1 MEPEGKIAIEQENMI
16 TCPRCGS
23 EYVQQIHRSR
33 IVKLITRL
41 KGFICKD
48 CGKRFY
54 CRKSHTSHAKPGM
67 SEEHSERCFNFFRS

>member
-1 MEPEGKIAIEQENMI
+1 MEPEGKTATEQENMI
-16 TCPRCGS
+16 TCPSCGS

-41 KGFICKD
+41 KCFICTD

-54 CRKSHTSHAKPGM
+54 CRKSHTSQEKPNM
-67 SEEHSERCFNFFRS
+67 SQEQS

>member
-1 MEPEGKIAIEQENMI
+1 MAIEQENMI

-23 EYVQQIHRSR
+23 EYVQQIHRNR

-41 KGFICKD
+41 KCYICTD

-54 CRKSHTSHAKPGM
+54 CSNSNKSQEKPNM
-67 SEEHSERCFNFFRS
+67 SQKQSKRCFNFFRS